1 MNFIETMKM
10 KAKSDLRKI
19 VLPESLEERNLK
31 AADII
36 LKEGISSVVL
46 VGNREEITAKG
57 SEWNLDLDK
66 AEFIDPM
73 NYERFDEF
81 TDTLV
86 ELRKKKGLSKEDAA
100 KLLQDPIYFGVML
113 VKKGVADGMVSGAV
127 HPTADILRPALQILK
142 TAPGIKTVS
151 AAFIMVVPDCEYGE
165 NGVFVFADSALNPN
179 PSSEELSNI
188 AISSAETC
196 RQLIKVE
203 PIVSMLSFST
213 MGSAKHPDVDKVVE
227 AVKIAKEAAPELKI
241 DGEMQF
247 DAAVVPQVGAM
258 KAPDSD
264 VAGKANVLIF
274 PDLDAA
280 NIGYKIAQRLA
291 KAEAFGPVTQ
301 GISKPLND
309 LSRGCSVEDIVG
321 TVAITAV
328 QAQMAE

>member
-10 KAKSDLRKI
+10 KAKEDLRKI

-31 AADII
+31 AADAI
-36 LKEGISSVVL
+36 LKEGIASVVL
-46 VGNREEITAKG
+46 VGDKKEITAKG
-57 SEWNLDLDK
+57 SEWNLDLEK
-66 AEFIDPM
+66 AEFINPAD
-73 NYERFDEF
+73 YERFEEF

-100 KLLQDPIYFGVML
+100 KLLMDPVYFGVML

-127 HPTADILRPALQILK
+127 HATADILRPALQILK

-179 PSSEELSNI
+179 PSSEELANI

-196 RQLIKVE
+196 RQLIKAE

-213 MGSAKHPDVDKVVE
+213 RGSANHPDVDKVVE
-227 AVKIAKEAAPELKI
+227 AVKIAKEAAPELKL

-247 DAAVVPQVGAM
+247 DAAVVPQVGAL

-309 LSRGCSVEDIVG
+309 LSRGCSVEDIIG